1 MAKGMGLVQKAFADT
16 SPFEPPKKRRG
27 VATPAAAGAP
37 GGVSGPSA
45 TGGPPSF
52 GGFQT
57 GSGKK
62 VAISEESMAKGT
74 GMVQKAMSD
83 QSPLPHASTRTGM
96 PTPSP
101 SPHASLRNGS
111 RSHGDGVAVA
121 SPYSSA
127 GRKTPLGREWH

>member
-1 MAKGMGLVQKAFADT
+1 MANGATFMQQSLADRTPLDLSRKRAKTGLV
-16 SPFEPPKKRRG
+16 
-27 VATPAAAGAP
+27 TPAAAVASACSADSP
-37 GGVSGPSA
+37 GGM
-45 TGGPPSF
+45 PSF